1 MVIKSKNKV
10 EVKSKNVKSK
20 NVKSKVIK
28 KTPLKSSRTVSKK
41 IIAKKTQIKNTQ
53 KKNISSTQER
63 IVNKTSLHQSPFY
76 ILCITPRDNR
86 TKIID
91 KAEELSL
98 SLDPN
103 LCAGFQAALT
113 TPRNRLSAEMAWL
126 PGISPNLSVTFLNQ
140 LNERIS
146 PLAYEKK
153 LPTLTKA
160 NLTSAFLETMTLDED
175 RLDQEDL
182 IYELANISDAISA
195 EDILKELNADRSLS
209 GFPIISDIELIKEEI
224 KQRNNYYTNTIR
236 DFLNILPPKEL
247 VKTITKT
254 VTRATYTGYSRAP
267 LLIHSVVDRYEIET
281 KQILLKEEALIIQLI
296 ADVDAKMKSGRQAI
310 EPLIDKIE
318 AVTRNWDFIAQ
329 PIQIIHQASG
339 TEHEGS
345 VNLARNIRNL
355 SVRIFNL
362 QCGLDDLTFRLTDLI
377 DDLFKEVSKAV
388 ESNKSLVSD
397 IEKIIEN
404 KKQREFEDK
413 KLKKEKEKELTYE
426 TEIGLVFKDTLRIS
440 PDGVEYKGEKI
451 KLEDIIVVRWGSVR
465 NSLNGIPTGSDYTIG
480 IASKSNSIVVDTRR
494 LEVYN
499 SVTDRIW
506 KGACVR
512 ILFEYYDALKQGKKL
527 SVGGVTFDDDGIDLI
542 KHGFLNKET
551 AYTKWQNVSR
561 SSYNGE
567 FIISDAKNKKIYVS
581 LSYMN
586 TYNVNILNRL
596 LSLSFENGW
605 TGKLSGYLNTA

>member
-10 EVKSKNVKSK
+10 EVKRK
-20 NVKSKVIK
+20 NVKSKVVK
-28 KTPLKSSRTVSKK
+28 KTTLKSSRAVSKK

-153 LPTLTKA
+153 LPALTKA

-296 ADVDAKMKSGRQAI
+296 ADVDAKMKSGRKAI

-329 PIQIIHQASG
+329 PIQLIHQASG

-362 QCGLDDLTFRLTDLI
+362 HGGLDDLTLRLTDLI

-527 SVGGVTFDDDGIDLI
+527 SVGGVTFDDGGIDLI

-551 AYTKWQNVSR
+551 AYTKWQNVSL

-596 LSLSFENGW
+596 LNLSFENGW
-605 TGKLSGYLNTA
+605 TGKLSGYLNTK